1 MEEGSSNT
9 VMHAEGLCREL
20 SRSSDVCLCNTG
32 AFRLVQAQAD
42 PYCVIDCQMPL
53 EGKILI
59 VCIHHVGHQHYSTP
73 MWWRAL
79 PWYVFSS
86 LMKNG
91 LWFGML
97 FSLVSTQVL
106 LFNTGASPHSNVS
119 ICFFF
124 FLHCNVTAS
133 LPQARAT
140 HLPDEKGWKW
150 LNRTGWPSTWYYNF
164 KIDLSSDSSPV
175 RACCNLVPPHSN
187 RTKDARVQ
195 PLVPW

>member
-1 MEEGSSNT
+1 MCVYAT
-9 VMHAEGLCREL
+9 LVP
-20 SRSSDVCLCNTG
+20 SDLYRRRQTHIVWLT
-32 AFRLVQAQAD
+32 
-42 PYCVIDCQMPL
+42 VIDCQMPL

-124 FLHCNVTAS
+124 ALHCIATLQPAYHRPGPPIYQMRRDESDWTEQDDHPRDTTISRLTSHRTAAQLGPAVT
-133 LPQARAT
+133 
-140 HLPDEKGWKW
+140 
-150 LNRTGWPSTWYYNF
+150 
-164 KIDLSSDSSPV
+164 
-175 RACCNLVPPHSN
+175 
-187 RTKDARVQ
+187 
-195 PLVPW
+195 